1 MIRRAVLLF
10 GGETFMRLLLA
21 LSLAVLPVACA
32 TTDPL
37 DTQVAQESCINRE
50 PATGS
55 NIPTRIKCAAAP
67 TAEMRER
74 EAKRAEEVR
83 EDYRRREIRRP
94 GASDK

>member
-1 MIRRAVLLF
+1 MIQRAVPTSRR
-10 GGETFMRLLLA
+10 GDRYEIAAASTLA
-21 LSLAVLPVACA
+21 ALTVACA
-32 TTDPL
+32 TTEPA

-55 NIPTRIKCAAAP
+55 NIPTRVKCAAAP
-67 TAEMRER
+67 TAEARER

-94 GASDK
+94 GINDK